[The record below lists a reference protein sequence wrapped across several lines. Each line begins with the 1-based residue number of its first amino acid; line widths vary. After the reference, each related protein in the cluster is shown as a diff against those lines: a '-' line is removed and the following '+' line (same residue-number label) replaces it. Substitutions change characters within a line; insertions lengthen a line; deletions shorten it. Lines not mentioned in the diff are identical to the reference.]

1 MITLFTA
8 GYEGRAI
15 AEFIDMLRAHGVAHL
30 IDVRE
35 RPLSRKP
42 DFGKRRLAGHLAAAG
57 IAYTHIV
64 ELGTPKPLRDEVRRS
79 RDYPAFFAR
88 MDALL
93 AEQGPALDRALAIA
107 AAEPAVLLCFEADP
121 AVCHRTPVAAAM
133 ERRAPGGLE
142 VVHL

>member
-15 AEFIDMLRAHGVAHL
+15 AEFLDMLRAHGVAHL

-35 RPLSRKP
+35 LPISRKP

-57 IAYTHIV
+57 VGYTHIV
-64 ELGTPKPLRDEVRRS
+64 ELGTPKPLRDEVRRT
-79 RDYPAFFAR
+79 RDYVAFFAQ

-107 AAEPAVLLCFEADP
+107 AAGPAVLLCFEADP
-121 AVCHRTPVAAAM
+121 ATCHRTPVAAAM
-133 ERRAPGGLE
+133 AGRAPEGLE
-142 VVHL
+142 IVHL

>member
-15 AEFIDMLRAHGVAHL
+15 NEFLDMLRAHGVAHL
-30 IDVRE
+30 IDVRQL
-35 RPLSRKP
+35 PISRKP

-57 IAYTHIV
+57 IGYSHIV

-79 RDYPAFFAR
+79 RDYPAFFAQ

-93 AEQGPALDRALAIA
+93 DEQPAALDQALAIA
-107 AAEPAVLLCFEADP
+107 AVAPALLLCFEANP
-121 AVCHRTPVAAAM
+121 AICHRTPVAAAM
-133 ERRAPGGLE
+133 ARRAPAGLE